1 MSAPPWARYLLAVL
15 AAIGVFVL
23 LPANSV
29 PSAVI
34 YLAIHLSVLGA
45 LAYGLRVHRPRPR
58 AAWLVILVGYTIY
71 LVGNMVTQGAA
82 TGLLAPLPLPSGVD
96 VLYLATYAA
105 IGLGLMLLLAGRGA
119 LRDFAAFADALIIL
133 TGIGLFAFELLIGPV
148 LDDATLSPAA
158 RLVLAFYPMADQL
171 VLLALLWLAFAPGPR
186 GPALSLLI
194 GGVAAQTAGDAVFG
208 LSSTSVAWTGVIAQ
222 PLWLLSFA
230 LVGGAALHPS
240 MAGLG
245 TRSGGQP
252 WVPARWRFSL
262 LVLASTAV
270 MIRVIS
276 DAYGAGGLHTAV
288 AAVAVVA
295 VVVVFGLTFVRFREL
310 MVDIDV
316 YARTEA
322 ERRASE
328 ERYRSLAAELDRR
341 VNERTAELTAINE
354 GLRQAKEET
363 ERANR
368 AKSEF
373 LSSAS
378 HELRTPLNA
387 VLGFAQLLE
396 RSDLSPDDRDSVTQI
411 LRAGRTLLA
420 MIDSVLELARV
431 ESGQLALS
439 IEPVNVEALIHETVD
454 LVRPMAVGRGIR
466 LVTPADVEQPPY
478 VLADRRRIRQ
488 VLLNL
493 LTNAVVYNRDDGSV
507 TLGYAIVEGDR
518 LRLSV
523 TDTGPGIPAERQATL
538 FTIFDRR
545 LGSGHQ
551 QAGLGVGLALSARLI
566 EAMDGSISV
575 ESEVGTGSTFSIE
588 LPLAAEPPAEA
599 RDGRVGAGTGAPA
612 LLTVLYVEDNLA
624 NLKLI
629 ERVLGARPGTR
640 LLAAM
645 QGRLGRDLA
654 RQHHPDLVLLDLH
667 LPDIPGEE
675 VLRLLQDD
683 PATRDIPV
691 IMLSS
696 ALGNGQRLR
705 DLGAAAYLSKPIDV
719 AVFLAAVDRILE
731 GGLTHA

>member
-29 PSAVI
+29 PSAVL

-45 LAYGLRVHRPRPR
+45 LAYGLHVHRPRPR

-245 TRSGGQP
+245 TRGDGQP
-252 WVPARWRFSL
+252 WVPACWRFSL
-262 LVLASTAV
+262 LVLTSTGV
-270 MIRVIS
+270 LIHVLS
-276 DAYGAGGLHTAV
+276 DAYGAASLHAAV
-288 AAVAVVA
+288 AAVA
-295 VVVVFGLTFVRFREL
+295 VVVVFGLTFVRFRGL
-310 MVDIDV
+310 MVDVDV

-322 ERRASE
+322 ERHASE
-328 ERYRSLAAELDRR
+328 ERYRSLAAELDWR

-354 GLRQAKEET
+354 ELRQAKEEA

-396 RSDLSPDDRDSVTQI
+396 RPDLSPDDRDSVTQI

-575 ESEVGTGSTFSIE
+575 ESEVGAGSTFSIE

-599 RDGRVGAGTGAPA
+599 RDGRVGAGAGAPA

>member
-29 PSAVI
+29 PSAVL

-45 LAYGLRVHRPRPR
+45 LAYGLHVHRPRPR

-71 LVGNMVTQGAA
+71 LVGNVVTQGAA

-96 VLYLATYAA
+96 VLYLVTYAA

-208 LSSTSVAWTGVIAQ
+208 LSSTSVAWTGVVAQ

-245 TRSGGQP
+245 TRGDGQP
-252 WVPARWRFSL
+252 WVPACWRFSL
-262 LVLASTAV
+262 LVLTSTGV
-270 MIRVIS
+270 LIHVLS
-276 DAYGAGGLHTAV
+276 DAYGAASLHTAV
-288 AAVAVVA
+288 AAVA
-295 VVVVFGLTFVRFREL
+295 VVVVFGLTFVRFRGL
-310 MVDIDV
+310 MVDVDV

-322 ERRASE
+322 ERHASE
-328 ERYRSLAAELDRR
+328 ERYRSLAAELDWR

-354 GLRQAKEET
+354 ELRQAKEEA

-396 RSDLSPDDRDSVTQI
+396 RPDLSPDDRDSVTQI

-478 VLADRRRIRQ
+478 MLADRRRIRQ

-507 TLGYAIVEGDR
+507 TVGYAIVEGDR

-575 ESEVGTGSTFSIE
+575 ESEVGAGSTFSIE

-612 LLTVLYVEDNLA
+612 LLTVLYVEDNLT

-731 GGLTHA
+731 GGVAHA

>member
-599 RDGRVGAGTGAPA
+599 RDGRVGAGAGAPA

-654 RQHHPDLVLLDLH
+654 RQHHPDLILLDLH

-731 GGLTHA
+731 GGVAHA